1 MITRKFRLIIERNKT
16 RFSDN
21 SSVLIDIQTSF
32 IRETRYSILSVDIPK
47 WMKDMLGDPDYQ
59 LVKDR
64 LDEHGKKLW
73 EGKDG
78 VELIINL

>member
-1 MITRKFRLIIERNKT
+1 
-16 RFSDN
+16 
-21 SSVLIDIQTSF
+21 
-32 IRETRYSILSVDIPK
+32 
-47 WMKDMLGDPDYQ
+47 MKDMLGDPDYQ